1 MTSRPSWKP
10 KESQVESSEHQDN
23 ANIHYQPFPE
33 MVSEEH

>member
-23 ANIHYQPFPE
+23 TNIHYQPFPE